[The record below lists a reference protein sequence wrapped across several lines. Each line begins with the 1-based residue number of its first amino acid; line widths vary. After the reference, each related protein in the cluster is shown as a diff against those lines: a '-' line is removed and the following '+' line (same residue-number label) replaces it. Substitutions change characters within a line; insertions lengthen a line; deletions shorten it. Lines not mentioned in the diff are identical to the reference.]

1 MSKEVMGINAG
12 VLKEIKTLFQE
23 TSVEEIELEE
33 QESFYIRVSRKKQFQ
48 QVAAAPVVQT
58 VSAPAPSGVQEAPH
72 AVAAAPAASAD
83 QYADESKYHKVKSPV
98 IGTYYEAPAPGAN
111 PFVKIG
117 DSVSPDT
124 TVCIVEAMKVMNEIK
139 ADVKGK
145 IVCAL
150 KSTGESVLSGEAIFV
165 IELS

>member
-1 MSKEVMGINAG
+1 MGINAG

-58 VSAPAPSGVQEAPH
+58 VNAAAPVAVHEAPQ

-98 IGTYYEAPAPGAN
+98 IGTYYASPAPGAN
-111 PFVKIG
+111 AFVKVG
-117 DSVSPDT
+117 DTVSPDT

-139 ADVKGK
+139 ATRREKSF
-145 IVCAL
+145 AL
-150 KSTGESVLSGEAIFV
+150 SSRTATPCFPASLFSLSNYNH
-165 IELS
+165 